1 MRILRGTLPAKLLL
15 AALCAVAAGEAGATI
30 IIPEGTEL
38 PEDIRNPADPVELGS
53 WSIPF
58 TYPGDN
64 NWYIYAHTETA
75 ELLGLALHEPPDPE
89 AEAVEIPEGVEI
101 IIPGFF
107 EQMPNVKRV
116 RIPDSVRSL
125 SMECFAGVHWDFV
138 IECKPGSYAE
148 AFALEYGFQYDNGEK
163 QVIGWQITDPEE
175 KVRWVVDHY
184 VREDMTEREKAW
196 VLHNWIITNHHYWNG
211 SEESYDSATL
221 LTQGYGVCEAYSFAY
236 YYLLKEAGMAVAWFS
251 GDGGEA
257 EVGDAGH
264 QWNLV
269 RVDGQW
275 YHVDCT
281 WDDPTSGPPELP
293 CVSGQERNKYFLLTD
308 AEMSEDHSWDKDYSA
323 DRGKMFSYWD
333 PESGKEWRRNSWD
346 ADFTYTD
353 APEI

>member
-30 IIPEGTEL
+30 IIPEDTEL

-53 WSIPF
+53 WGIPF
-58 TYPGDN
+58 TYPGDS

-125 SMECFAGVHWDFV
+125 SMECFAGVHRDFV